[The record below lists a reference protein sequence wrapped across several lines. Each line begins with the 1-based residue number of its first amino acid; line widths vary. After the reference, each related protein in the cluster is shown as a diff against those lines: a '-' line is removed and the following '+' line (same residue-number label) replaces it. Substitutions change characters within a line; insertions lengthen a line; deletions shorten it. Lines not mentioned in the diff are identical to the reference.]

1 MQSKYYSSLAVAM
14 LALCGLTSSAN
25 AEGPYHPHPL
35 FSNEY
40 TQGNANQATA
50 QMYVAPVPVPT
61 WVGHTYYTYQPLY
74 PHEMMYLHGHRYHN
88 YYDGGRGLNRTG
100 THYWTMPVVTQM
112 KMWANAFSIPRR
124 Y

>member
-1 MQSKYYSSLAVAM
+1 MRSKIFTSLAVVV
-14 LALCGLTSSAN
+14 LATCGLASSAS
-25 AEGPYHPHPL
+25 AQQSYLPHPM

-74 PHEMMYLHGHRYHN
+74 PHQMMYLHEHRYHN

-100 THYWTMPVVTQM
+100 VKYWTNPVATHM
-112 KMWANAFSIPRR
+112 KMWANHFSIPRR